1 MSRKSVAVG
10 TGDIAF
16 KPLVDMVA
24 TDEVLSRMLPV
35 VSEFTDPAYG
45 IPTSGY
51 SHVYVNGT
59 RYNIVIGQVIDYAR

>member
-24 TDEVLSRMLPV
+24 TDEGLSRMFSREGV
-35 VSEFTDPAYG
+35 HPAYG

-51 SHVYVNGT
+51 SHVYVDGT
-59 RYNIVIGQVIDYAR
+59 RYKILQ